1 MKVIRAKSAGFCW
14 GVRRAVAAAEK
25 AAADGEVF
33 TDGPLIHN
41 RGEIER
47 LGKLGVKRASDPAAL
62 PAGSTLLVRAHGV
75 PPERREN
82 FVKAGLKV
90 IDATCPNVLRVQAHC
105 ARAAGEGRRVVIL
118 GDPDHAEVVGLLG
131 HARGRGTVV
140 TSPADVEAL
149 PAFSPDEPA
158 PVLVSQT
165 TQSRAAF
172 DAVAAALLARRPDAE
187 IVNTICAATSARQGE
202 LAALAERCDAIVV
215 VGSPESANSQRLA
228 VLASR
233 LKPAF
238 LIDGADGLDA
248 SALASFK
255 TVGLT
260 AGASTPDSIIA
271 SVEAGL
277 NAL

>member
-1 MKVIRAKSAGFCW
+1 MKVVRAKSAGFCW

-47 LGKLGVKRASDPAAL
+47 LEKLGVKRAADSSKL
-62 PAGSTLLVRAHGV
+62 PHGATLLVRAHGV
-75 PPERREN
+75 PPERLEG
-82 FVKAGLKV
+82 FEKAGLNV

-118 GDPDHAEVVGLLG
+118 GDPDHAEVIGLLG
-131 HARGRGTVV
+131 HARGRGAVV
-140 TSPADVEAL
+140 TSPADVDAL
-149 PAFSPDEPA
+149 PPFAADEPA
-158 PVLVSQT
+158 PILVSQT
-165 TQSRAAF
+165 TQARATF
-172 DAVAAALLARRPDAE
+172 DATAAALIARRPDAE

-202 LAALAERCDAIVV
+202 LATLAEQCDAIVV

-228 VLASR
+228 ALAGK
-233 LKPAF
+233 LKPAI
-238 LIDGADGLDA
+238 LIDGAADLDPA
-248 SALASFK
+248 KFAGFK

-260 AGASTPDSIIA
+260 AGASTPDSIIDA
-271 SVEAGL
+271 VEARL
-277 NAL
+277 QAL